1 MEVRYLTKEEHGR
14 SRGLYEEVFAED
26 EKAFVDA
33 YYCRKTAD
41 NRILAAEEDGVIV
54 SMLHCNPYTF
64 RMRGESVLADYIVAV
79 ATKVKFRH
87 RGLMRSLL
95 TKALRDMRSE
105 EKPFT
110 FLMPADEAIYLPFD
124 FRLMGNEDE
133 EGLALL
139 GEEELSQMYDL
150 YVQKDAL
157 YEKRHIFWQE
167 WETTPMMI
175 RIVHLP
181 SFLKHITA
189 DREVSITLKIEDR
202 ILEENNGVFW
212 QEWETTPMMIRIVH
226 LPSFLKHITADRE
239 VSITLKIEDRI
250 LEENNGVFVWTLTPE
265 GGSLCVSEGE
275 PELSVSIADLGSFLC
290 GMLGAEEL
298 PGISEKEDGASLR
311 ERLESVQ
318 PLNGIYI
325 NETV

>member
-139 GEEELSQMYDL
+139 GEEELSQTYDL

-157 YEKRHIFWQE
+157 YEKRHI
-167 WETTPMMI
+167 
-175 RIVHLP
+175 
-181 SFLKHITA
+181 
-189 DREVSITLKIEDR
+189 
-202 ILEENNGVFW
+202 FW